1 MSDFKLIF
9 YIYYEPYYFFNLNMN
24 NNEPFPLNIFGIN
37 LKVVKS
43 INFLKIYC
51 VNIAKYEEN
60 IENYKLKVQNAVQL
74 EHTY

>member
-24 NNEPFPLNIFGIN
+24 NNEPFPLKIFGIN

-43 INFLKIYC
+43 INFLKIYW

>member
-9 YIYYEPYYFFNLNMN
+9 CIYYEPYYFFNLNMN

-43 INFLKIYC
+43 INLLKIYC
-51 VNIAKYEEN
+51 GNIAKYEEN
-60 IENYKLKVQNAVQL
+60 IENYKLKAQNAVKL